1 MGLRG
6 VRSQVEM
13 TRKFNNCKDMEIWTE
28 SVRSVVRVRISA
40 WNGVLT
46 GPQEHFRIPGPLS
59 GRLSGH
65 AICRIAESNAGCDT
79 PNLCGNLR
87 TAMVRVYETCGCL
100 KLAFNTIFLRGL
112 KF

>member
-1 MGLRG
+1 M
-6 VRSQVEM
+6 EM

-46 GPQEHFRIPGPLS
+46 GSQEHFRIPGPLP
-59 GRLSGH
+59 GRLSGR
-65 AICRIAESNAGCDT
+65 AICRIAESNAGCDA

-87 TAMVRVYETCGCL
+87 TAMVRVYEICGYL
-100 KLAFNTIFLRGL
+100 KLAFNSIFLRGL

>member
-59 GRLSGH
+59 ARLSGR

-87 TAMVRVYETCGCL
+87 AAMVRVCETYGCL
-100 KLAFNTIFLRGL
+100 KLAFKPF
-112 KF
+112 FFAV

>member
-1 MGLRG
+1 M
-6 VRSQVEM
+6 EM

-46 GPQEHFRIPGPLS
+46 GSQEHFRIPESLS
-59 GRLSGH
+59 TRFSGL

-79 PNLCGNLR
+79 PNLCSNLR
-87 TAMVRVYETCGCL
+87 AAMARVYEICGCL